1 MFPLGRA
8 EKTVAALPSVR
19 TRAVQALTAVPS
31 KRISCLTAMQNWA
44 AQMGWWKASMN
55 CPSASWHS

>member
-1 MFPLGRA
+1 MTIDADPGCAGRHRPQCR
-8 EKTVAALPSVR
+8 EMV
-19 TRAVQALTAVPS
+19 
-31 KRISCLTAMQNWA
+31 SCLTDMQNWA